1 MGLIL
6 LIIKRLVMS
15 ICMLYTFDL
24 IIMSAGIIVPINVI
38 SITLVSILG
47 LPAIFTLIVLKYII

>member
-24 IIMSAGIIVPINVI
+24 IIMSVGIIVPINVI

-47 LPAIFTLIVLKYII
+47 LPAIFALIVLKYII

>member
-47 LPAIFTLIVLKYII
+47 LPAIFALIVLKYII